1 MKTIPIS
8 RARDNIYKII
18 EETVKFN
25 EPIEITSRKG
35 DVVLISKEEWNS
47 LLETLYLMSI
57 PGLLDSIHEADK
69 VPIEEWGTLVD
80 IGWNLD

>member
-8 RARDNIYKII
+8 RARENIYQII
-18 EETVKFN
+18 EENVKFN

-47 LLETLYLMSI
+47 LLETLYLMSV
-57 PGLLDSIHEADK
+57 PGLLDSIREADK
-69 VPIEEWGTLVD
+69 VPIEEWGTLED
-80 IGWNLD
+80 IGWNID